1 MKYLHARRA
10 KLGGYLPARASTAAP
25 LAPPP
30 LADYARFALQADG
43 KEMSTTMALVRMISG
58 LLKDKAVGPRIVP
71 IIADEARTFGMADLF
86 RQIGIY
92 SPLGQLYQPE
102 DADQVSYYREAAN
115 GQILEEGINE
125 AGALA
130 SWVAAATSH
139 AAHGIA
145 MLPMYIYYSIFG
157 FQRVGDAIWAA
168 ADSRARGFLF
178 GATAGRTTL
187 SGEGLQ
193 HQDGSSHL
201 VAGTYPNCRAYDP
214 CFAYELAAIVHD
226 GMRRMLG
233 AQEDVFFYVTVMNES
248 YAQPSAP
255 WVRTAGRS
263 DPAAS
268 TGQSNPAAAA
278 HGPGATPTG
287 DAGVVSGP
295 ELTEG
300 ILRGLYCLRPSA
312 RGAARVRLL
321 GSGTIVREAL
331 AAAEL
336 LEAEFGIPA
345 DVYSVTSY
353 TELRREAMALE
364 RQRRLG
370 QPRGTAWVEQQLAAN
385 GVPVVA
391 ASDYVSALADLI
403 RPWVRDRFIAL
414 GTDGFGRSDLRVAL
428 RRHFEVDRHAI
439 AVAAL
444 SAIDAA
450 LARRAA
456 ALYGLDAQAAPPWE
470 R

>member
-1 MKYLHARRA
+1 
-10 KLGGYLPARASTAAP
+10 
-25 LAPPP
+25 
-30 LADYARFALQADG
+30 
-43 KEMSTTMALVRMISG
+43 
-58 LLKDKAVGPRIVP
+58 
-71 IIADEARTFGMADLF
+71 
-86 RQIGIY
+86 
-92 SPLGQLYQPE
+92 
-102 DADQVSYYREAAN
+102 
-115 GQILEEGINE
+115 
-125 AGALA
+125 
-130 SWVAAATSH
+130 
-139 AAHGIA
+139 
-145 MLPMYIYYSIFG
+145 
-157 FQRVGDAIWAA
+157 VGDAIWAA

-226 GMRRMLG
+226 GMQRMLG
-233 AQEDVFFYVTVMNES
+233 AQEDVFYYVTVMNES

-255 WVRTAGRS
+255 WMRAGGRG
-263 DPAAS
+263 AA
-268 TGQSNPAAAA
+268 GAAVARGAAVAPAAAA
-278 HGPGATPTG
+278 DPANPGDPADPAVPADPAAAGSPAAQTG

-345 DVYSVTSY
+345 DVYSATSY

-370 QPRGTAWVEQQLAAN
+370 QPRGSAWVEQQLGAN